1 MFVGQQRSPASRQLS
16 LFGFATTSQLV
27 LADTAAESRFPITIS
42 CVSLYAVAV
51 DVHIDGSDE
60 PLSSVAAPFRVVHFC
75 RQASAHYDC
84 FFSVLHG
91 ATTLFLVVK
100 LGAIATEAL
109 RRV

>member
-16 LFGFATTSQLV
+16 LFGFATTSHLV
-27 LADTAAESRFPITIS
+27 LADIAAESRFPITIS
-42 CVSLYAVAV
+42 CVSLHAVAV

-60 PLSSVAAPFRVVHFC
+60 LVSSVAAPFRVVHFW

-91 ATTLFLVVK
+91 ATILFLIVK